1 MVMIATSILS
11 ADFTILG
18 REIWDAEAAG
28 ADLIHVDVMDGH
40 FVPNMTIGQEV
51 IRAIR
56 KTTRLPFD
64 VHLMIEDPDRY
75 IADFAGAGAD
85 IITVHQEATVHLH
98 RTVQSIKEEGKK
110 PGVSI
115 NPATP
120 VRTLEE
126 ILPDLYLVLIMSV
139 NPGFG
144 GQRFIEGSLKKIE
157 TLKGMIDERNL
168 DVLIEVDGGI
178 KTDNASR
185 IVKAGADILVMGS
198 AFFHAEDYSALM
210 KDLRNRFEN

>member
-1 MVMIATSILS
+1 MIAPSILS

-51 IRAIR
+51 IRAVR
-56 KTTRLPFD
+56 KVTMLPFD

-98 RTVQSIKEEGKK
+98 RTVQSIKE
-110 PGVSI
+110 
-115 NPATP
+115 
-120 VRTLEE
+120 
-126 ILPDLYLVLIMSV
+126 
-139 NPGFG
+139 
-144 GQRFIEGSLKKIE
+144 
-157 TLKGMIDERNL
+157 
-168 DVLIEVDGGI
+168 
-178 KTDNASR
+178 
-185 IVKAGADILVMGS
+185 
-198 AFFHAEDYSALM
+198 
-210 KDLRNRFEN
+210 